1 MDLNLNE
8 KLNSYENILGDL
20 DKKILNYQQTINQFP
35 NKDNTK
41 IINIDKLV
49 ENNEIEDK
57 SFFDLI
63 SKYQLDNSNLQ
74 YENFYLKTQNKYL
87 EDEIKTLNKKN
98 EKIKK
103 KLEEFNNKLENVE
116 LNKEK
121 NLKDLNNK
129 YTNYFNEIQGEDN
142 KDILPLRK
150 IQKSMNNFI
159 QKNKELFQNFGIDLN
174 LNLNSNNNIIDFNV
188 LEYLINKLIDE
199 NKKLNK
205 KIKKLHSFIND
216 FNSKSNINNINNQI
230 NYNKY
235 NNNINNINNIQEIK
249 NIDKKNNIN
258 IIPSKL
264 ITLSPSK
271 DNIILSERISKIINI
286 PKLNYNQIKPNNN
299 NFILKN
305 KKILSNIDNEIGN
318 NIEKNIN
325 FNLNKISNENKVNK
339 NQKNIL
345 PKNLLNQI
353 NENGDNPLFGLKSKI
368 EMLENLLKDVNVS
381 YSQND
386 LNSETVS
393 YYTCNPTRNINSEY

>member
-1 MDLNLNE
+1 MDSNLNE

-20 DKKILNYQQTINQFP
+20 DKKIFNYQQTINQFP

-41 IINIDKLV
+41 IVKMDKYNENI
-49 ENNEIEDK
+49 ETEDK

-74 YENFYLKTQNKYL
+74 YENFYLKTQNKVL

-98 EKIKK
+98 EKIKI
-103 KLEEFNNKLENVE
+103 KLEEFNNKLESVE

-205 KIKKLHSFIND
+205 KIKQLNSFIKD
-216 FNSKSNINNINNQI
+216 FNSKSNINNSNNQI
-230 NYNKY
+230 NYKKY
-235 NNNINNINNIQEIK
+235 NNNVNNTNNIQDIK
-249 NIDKKNNIN
+249 NIDKQNKIN

-264 ITLSPSK
+264 LTLSPSK
-271 DNIILSERISKIINI
+271 DNIIESEKISQIINI
-286 PKLNYNQIKPNNN
+286 PKINYNHITPKNN

-305 KKILSNIDNEIGN
+305 KNKISNIDNVIGN

-325 FNLNKISNENKVNK
+325 FNLNKISNENNIKK
-339 NQKNIL
+339 TPKNIL
-345 PKNLLNQI
+345 PKNLMNQI
-353 NENGDNPLFGLKSKI
+353 NETGNNPLFGLKSKI

-381 YSQND
+381 SSQND

-393 YYTCNPTRNINSEY
+393 YNTSNLTRNINSEY

>member
-121 NLKDLNNK
+121 NLKDLNDK
-129 YTNYFNEIQGEDN
+129 YSNYFNVMKEENDN
-142 KDILPLRK
+142 LLFKQTK
-150 IQKSMNNFI
+150 KSMETFVKNN
-159 QKNKELFQNFGIDLN
+159 KSLFDNFRIN
-174 LNLNSNNNIIDFNV
+174 LNLKWVIQIAIIA
-188 LEYLINKLIDE
+188 
-199 NKKLNK
+199 
-205 KIKKLHSFIND
+205 KITI
-216 FNSKSNINNINNQI
+216 
-230 NYNKY
+230 
-235 NNNINNINNIQEIK
+235 
-249 NIDKKNNIN
+249 
-258 IIPSKL
+258 
-264 ITLSPSK
+264 
-271 DNIILSERISKIINI
+271 
-286 PKLNYNQIKPNNN
+286 
-299 NFILKN
+299 
-305 KKILSNIDNEIGN
+305 
-318 NIEKNIN
+318 
-325 FNLNKISNENKVNK
+325 
-339 NQKNIL
+339 
-345 PKNLLNQI
+345 
-353 NENGDNPLFGLKSKI
+353 
-368 EMLENLLKDVNVS
+368 
-381 YSQND
+381 
-386 LNSETVS
+386 
-393 YYTCNPTRNINSEY
+393 